1 MGPFEDKYN
10 VNEGET
16 VFVTLKLEPGD
27 PIPTSEQI
35 EWIKNGSKDMS
46 VFPRC
51 KLYTNGENNMGPKE
65 CKKADDEGDFT
76 IITTV
81 GIANVEFKL
90 FVIVVGGMDFRAMLL
105 KTKVKQKIL
114 VLTRIG
120 WILVTTAKKENRRK
134 V

>member
-1 MGPFEDKYN
+1 MQQREVGAPRAKRL
-10 VNEGET
+10 VS
-16 VFVTLKLEPGD
+16 
-27 PIPTSEQI
+27 IPTSEQV
-35 EWIKNGSKDMS
+35 EWIKSGSKNMS

-51 KLYTNGENNMGPKE
+51 KLYTNGENNTGPKE

-81 GIANVEFKL
+81 GIAKVEFKL
-90 FVIVVGGMDFRAMLL
+90 FVIVVGEMDFRAMLL

-120 WILVTTAKKENRRK
+120 WIWSW
-134 V
+134 

>member
-51 KLYTNGENNMGPKE
+51 KLYTNGENTTGPSPSSPPS
-65 CKKADDEGDFT
+65 A
-76 IITTV
+76 
-81 GIANVEFKL
+81 L
-90 FVIVVGGMDFRAMLL
+90 PRLSSSSSSS
-105 KTKVKQKIL
+105 
-114 VLTRIG
+114 
-120 WILVTTAKKENRRK
+120 
-134 V
+134 

>member
-1 MGPFEDKYN
+1 MQQREVGAPRAKRL
-10 VNEGET
+10 VS
-16 VFVTLKLEPGD
+16 
-27 PIPTSEQI
+27 IPTSEQV
-35 EWIKNGSKDMS
+35 EW
-46 VFPRC
+46 
-51 KLYTNGENNMGPKE
+51 NGENNMGPKE